1 MADRYGWCHT
11 AQCVA
16 EWSWGQNANNLFTLL
31 GAVATFVAAFLAL
44 RFSQRESKRR
54 LTEDQTRAKLVAVAN
69 LHNISEMADFAE
81 RIVMDCTAASLGT
94 ASSPQGVVR
103 ELIVFIDV
111 QYTEID
117 SADLLMLT
125 ALPSSAAFLISRGFA
140 AFRHVREQ
148 RARFWQ
154 MDLDAD
160 ETKSFAWG
168 LIGVIKDASQDFALA
183 AGALKEA
190 AKF

>member
-31 GAVATFVAAFLAL
+31 GAAATFAAAFLAL

-54 LTEDQTRAKLVAVAN
+54 LTEDQTRAKLAAVAN
-69 LHNISEMADFAE
+69 LHSISEMADFAE
-81 RIVMDCTAASLGT
+81 RIVVGCTSAAIGAAAS
-94 ASSPQGVVR
+94 PRGVVR

-111 QYTEID
+111 PYAEIND
-117 SADLLMLT
+117 ADLLMLA

-140 AFRHVREQ
+140 AFRHVRDQ

-154 MDLDAD
+154 MDHEADA
-160 ETKSFAWG
+160 TKALAWE
-168 LIGVIKDASQDFALA
+168 LIGVIKEASQDFALA